1 MRKRTTGS
9 ARVRLGPT
17 IACGKERHSV
27 PRSRVSLRAAS
38 ARTSRGDYAA
48 ADAEGKGPAYFG
60 FVRDAR
66 GSPVPD
72 ARVALQSKTGDA
84 IVLKTN
90 VLGLYRTHISKEA
103 RPDEV
108 SVSCEKNGYKQTNV
122 VRRTP
127 PGSTASLIE
136 TNCTLQRL

>member
-1 MRKRTTGS
+1 MS
-9 ARVRLGPT
+9 IL
-17 IACGKERHSV
+17 
-27 PRSRVSLRAAS
+27 LRAMTAL
-38 ARTSRGDYAA
+38 ALMTFAAATAATAGDGDYDAA

-72 ARVALQSKTGDA
+72 ARVALQPKTGDA

-127 PGSTASLIE
+127 PGSTAPLIE